1 MANQKAAVTCYECG
15 KQGYYM
21 SECSKLEVLK
31 NPSIRSMLVMEIS
44 GKRHM
49 LRGGEAN
56 QDLNVFTDTKYVIKL
71 TDEKIIGVNTIIR
84 GYTLNFVNHLFNINL
99 MLIELGS
106 FDVIIGM
113 DWLSKYHTVI
123 VCDEK
128 LVRIPFGN
136 EIFTIQCDRSD
147 GRRDSRLNITSCIK
161 TQKYIQKGCHV
172 FLAHI
177 TEKKMAKN
185 SEEKRLK
192 DDVPIVQDFPK
203 VFPEDFLGL
212 PPTRQVEF
220 QINLVHVPRSPYRL
234 TPSEMQELSS
244 QLQELSAPILALP
257 EGSENFVVIVMP
269 YIKIRYHPRK
279 ANEVAD
285 ALSRKERIKPLRVRA
300 LVMKIDSNL
309 SSQILNAQDEA
320 IKEENIKEENLP
332 GINKEFETRPYG
344 TRCIRNKS
352 WLPRFGGLRELIM
365 HESHKSKYSIHL
377 GPDKMYHDLKQLYW
391 WHNMKADIA
400 TYVSKCL
407 TCSKVKVEY

>member
-1 MANQKAAVTCYECG
+1 MTRDCKTLVPTITQRAPVANQKAAVTCYECG

-21 SECSKLEVLK
+21 SECSKLK
-31 NPSIRSMLVMEIS
+31 NHNHENQAGNGEARGRAYAL
-44 GKRHM
+44 G
-49 LRGGEAN
+49 GGEAN
-56 QDLNVFTDTKYVIKL
+56 QDLNVFTDTKYVVEL

-84 GYTLNFVNHLFNINL
+84 GCTLNFVNHPFNINL

-147 GRRDSRLNITSCIK
+147 GRRDSKLNIT
-161 TQKYIQKGCHV
+161 
-172 FLAHI
+172 
-177 TEKKMAKN
+177 
-185 SEEKRLK
+185 
-192 DDVPIVQDFPK
+192 
-203 VFPEDFLGL
+203 
-212 PPTRQVEF
+212 
-220 QINLVHVPRSPYRL
+220 
-234 TPSEMQELSS
+234 
-244 QLQELSAPILALP
+244 SAPILALP
-257 EGSENFVVIVMP
+257 EGSENFMVTAMP

-279 ANEVAD
+279 ANVVAD

-309 SSQILNAQDEA
+309 PSQILNAQDEA